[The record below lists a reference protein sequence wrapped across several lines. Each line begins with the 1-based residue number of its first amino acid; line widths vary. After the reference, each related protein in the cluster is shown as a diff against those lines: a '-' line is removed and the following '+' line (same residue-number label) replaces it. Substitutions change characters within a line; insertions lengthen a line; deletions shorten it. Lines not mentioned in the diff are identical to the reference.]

1 MSLPDLVIDHW
12 GLVEADFANYY
23 HEPSPLLMGWR
34 RFKVWLMG
42 LPAEARFIRA
52 VAAVFAGLPERAM
65 PSRDVPAPEPSW
77 LESYNDAFHKG
88 KNIRKHGAGF
98 LRKAAAMG
106 VT

>member
-23 HEPSPLLMGWR
+23 QERSPLLLGWR

-52 VAAVFAGLPERAM
+52 VAAVLATKPGPSTPPNEVAPEI
-65 PSRDVPAPEPSW
+65 EPSW
-77 LESYNDAFHKG
+77 LDSYNDAFHRG

-98 LRKAAAMG
+98 LRRAAAMG
-106 VT
+106 V

>member
-23 HEPSPLLMGWR
+23 QEQSPLLVGWR

-42 LPAEARFIRA
+42 LPAESRFIRA
-52 VAAVFAGLPERAM
+52 VAAVLTATPPVTAAPE
-65 PSRDVPAPEPSW
+65 VPAVEPSW

-88 KNIRKHGAGF
+88 KNIRKHGASF
-98 LRKAAAMG
+98 LRSAAME
-106 VT
+106 V